1 MQLRQLLVVIDP
13 SQPSQPALQ
22 RAHWLAR
29 ATSAKVELLLCEYNS
44 ALSHS
49 LIFDS
54 DTLTSARAAMLTS
67 LHAELEA
74 MAAPLR
80 EEGLQVS
87 VQVRWGKPLEQ
98 VILQRVAE
106 LQPDLLLK
114 SSHQHHNLKQRLLG
128 NSSWRR

>member
-54 DTLTSARAAMLTS
+54 DTLASARARL
-67 LHAELEA
+67 AERHDLSRIIDDIDA
-74 MAAPLR
+74 SVLGNKALR
-80 EEGLQVS
+80 KLAGDV
-87 VQVRWGKPLEQ
+87 
-98 VILQRVAE
+98 
-106 LQPDLLLK
+106 
-114 SSHQHHNLKQRLLG
+114 LLG
-128 NSSWRR
+128 WQEEDRQAEAAAAAQGVAQAAE